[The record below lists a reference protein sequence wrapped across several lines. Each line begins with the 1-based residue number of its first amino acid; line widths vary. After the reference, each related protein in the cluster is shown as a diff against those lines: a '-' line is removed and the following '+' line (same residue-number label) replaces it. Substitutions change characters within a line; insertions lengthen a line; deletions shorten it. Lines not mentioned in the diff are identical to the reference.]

1 VSLNLGYTHSGA
13 VDRSDRLIVNGP
25 NGAEVTDE
33 PIDRPGL
40 LEFGLGSRYA
50 IRSGVSAFA
59 ELAGWEPIGSHTP
72 TLYGSGAT
80 DLLAG
85 VQIVV
90 RGICFTAAYRQ
101 HLNPP
106 PNGATEPTG
115 PLGGALNLSLL
126 SDAEQRAYLQS
137 AGVDQQVHRPGA
149 NLVVVDT
156 PAGVPDPTGSQRIPA
171 THISHTTGNGGV
183 VLAVSFSF

>member
-1 VSLNLGYTHSGA
+1 
-13 VDRSDRLIVNGP
+13 
-25 NGAEVTDE
+25 VTDE

-85 VQIVV
+85 VQVVV
-90 RGICFTAAYRQ
+90 RGICLTAAYRQ

-106 PNGATEPTG
+106 ANGATEPTG

-137 AGVDQQVHRPGA
+137 IGVDQQVHRPGA

-156 PAGVPDPTGSQRIPA
+156 PAGVADPTGSQRIPP
-171 THISHTTGNGGV
+171 THVSHTTGNGGV